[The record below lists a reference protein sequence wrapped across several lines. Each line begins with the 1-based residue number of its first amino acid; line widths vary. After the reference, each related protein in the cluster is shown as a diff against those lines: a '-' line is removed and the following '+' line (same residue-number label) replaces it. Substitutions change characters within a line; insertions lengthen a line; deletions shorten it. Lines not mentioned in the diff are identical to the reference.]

1 MNRSFHR
8 FLQVCGLGI
17 AVMLILVLFCGYA
30 DEAAAIPDTELAEEG
45 ASEAELPESELPE
58 AEVPE
63 AESVSLSEEE
73 EAGGEAISDS
83 AEPEEEPRPV
93 SETASPDREGEV
105 RPAEAA
111 AESTPIPEP
120 SPSPM
125 PMFDIIDGRT
135 IYLSITEEEFVEIAG
150 ILREGLGVNDAALA
164 GVMGNLQGESG
175 FNPHKVGDD
184 GGAFGICQWRGARL
198 EQMVEYCED
207 HDLNPVSRDGQLSF
221 LIYDLVNN
229 YIYAYDQILLCED
242 SERGA
247 LQATY
252 NFCAYY
258 EVPANPE
265 EESLEREEWTKLLI
279 YPKLNELSKAA

>member
-1 MNRSFHR
+1 MNRTIHR
-8 FLQVCGLGI
+8 FIKAVVLGM
-17 AVMLILVLFCGYA
+17 AVMLVLILFCGYA
-30 DEAAAIPDTELAEEG
+30 DEAAAVPEGEAAET
-45 ASEAELPESELPE
+45 AITEAELPETEPAQVSE
-58 AEVPE
+58 AEETP
-63 AESVSLSEEE
+63 AES
-73 EAGGEAISDS
+73 GSDS
-83 AEPEEEPRPV
+83 DGTVEEPAPG
-93 SETASPDREGEV
+93 SETVSPDQEEV
-105 RPAEAA
+105 QPAEVAVKT
-111 AESTPIPEP
+111 SPEP
-120 SPSPM
+120 TPTPM

-135 IYLSITEEEFVEIAG
+135 IYLSITEDEFIEIAG

-164 GVMGNLQGESG
+164 GIMGNLQGESG

-198 EQMVEYCED
+198 DQMVQYCEE

-229 YIYAYDQILLCED
+229 YIYAYDQIRLCED

-247 LQATY
+247 LQSTY

-279 YPKLNELSKAA
+279 YPKLNELSEAA

>member
-1 MNRSFHR
+1 MNRLIR
-8 FLQVCGLGI
+8 CLCKVTALGI
-17 AVMLILVLFCGYA
+17 AVMLILVMFCGYA
-30 DEAAAIPDTELAEEG
+30 DEAAA
-45 ASEAELPESELPE
+45 LPEGEAAETAVTEELPE
-58 AEVPE
+58 AEAAPAPE
-63 AESVSLSEEE
+63 VEEPAEEAETVSDTDEPGESAPLPSEPVSTVQEDEFQPAESV
-73 EAGGEAISDS
+73 
-83 AEPEEEPRPV
+83 P
-93 SETASPDREGEV
+93 
-105 RPAEAA
+105 
-111 AESTPIPEP
+111 ESTPTPTP
-120 SPSPM
+120 TPTPSPM

-135 IYLSITEEEFVEIAG
+135 IYLSITEEEFIEIAG

-164 GVMGNLQGESG
+164 GIMGNLQGESG

-198 EQMVEYCED
+198 DQMVQYCEE

-229 YIYAYDQILLCED
+229 YVYAYDQIRLCED

-258 EVPANPE
+258 EVPSNPE
-265 EESLEREEWTKLLI
+265 EESVEREEWTKLLI
-279 YPKLNELSKAA
+279 FPKLNELSE

>member
-1 MNRSFHR
+1 MNRTIHR
-8 FLQVCGLGI
+8 FIKAVVLGM
-17 AVMLILVLFCGYA
+17 AVMLVLILFCGYA
-30 DEAAAIPDTELAEEG
+30 DEAAAVPEGEAAET
-45 ASEAELPESELPE
+45 AVTEAELPETEPAQVSE
-58 AEVPE
+58 AEETPV
-63 AESVSLSEEE
+63 ES
-73 EAGGEAISDS
+73 GSDS
-83 AEPEEEPRPV
+83 AEMVEEPAPGSETVSPDQEEVQPEE
-93 SETASPDREGEV
+93 
-105 RPAEAA
+105 AA
-111 AESTPIPEP
+111 VKTSPEP
-120 SPSPM
+120 TPTPM

-135 IYLSITEEEFVEIAG
+135 IYLSITEDEFIEIAG

-164 GVMGNLQGESG
+164 GIMGNLQGESG

-198 EQMVEYCED
+198 DQMVQYCEE

-229 YIYAYDQILLCED
+229 YIYAYDQIRLCVD

-279 YPKLNELSKAA
+279 YPKLNELSEAA